1 MNSLKNSSKRF
12 VNVIADH
19 TTDGRFR
26 PRFIE
31 WGNGQAVKIDQ
42 IAAVQAHRSGESLRY
57 TCRVRDQW
65 MYVVLPR
72 ACGA

>member
-19 TTDGRFR
+19 TADGGVR

-31 WGNGQAVKIDQ
+31 WNDGHAVKIDQ
-42 IAAVQAHRSGESLRY
+42 IAAVQAHHGGQALRY
-57 TCRVRDQW
+57 TCRVRGEW